1 MELLHPELTLIGDR
15 FLPDHAVLVDDGR
28 IVAVGPVDKVPVPEG
43 TAPVR
48 LGRRALLPGCVN
60 AHNHS
65 FQSLLR
71 GIADDRPFLVWRD
84 EALYRYAPRLGT
96 EGIYV
101 GALFAFGEMLLRGV
115 TTVCDFFYLH
125 EDGED
130 RNEGARAVIRAAEDV
145 GIRLVLA
152 RTMYDWE
159 GAPALFRETVD
170 EAVERTR
177 ALHAEV
183 KGRRRVTV
191 LPAPHSPH
199 GASAEMIRA
208 GAALAEELD
217 TPFHVHVAEEPFEV
231 EETLEKYG
239 KTPVRWLDD
248 LGVLGPRA
256 CLVHC
261 VHVDADEV
269 ALMGARGAR
278 LLYNPNS
285 NMFLGD
291 GITPLTEMLAAGV
304 EIALGTDGGCS
315 NSRVSVFDEMRAAA
329 LLQKVRHQ
337 NGTALGAEAV
347 FRMGTRGGASLLDLP
362 VGAIEPGRLA
372 DLVAIDLD
380 DLSTLPHLDL
390 LKNVVYSLEPT
401 AIRDV
406 MVDGTWVVHDGTLLT
421 HSTRDIARRVAD
433 LTAGWRTSAR

>member
-1 MELLHPELTLIGDR
+1 VELLHPELTLVGDR
-15 FLPDHAVLVDDGR
+15 FLPDQALLIHDGR
-28 IVAVGPVDKVPVPEG
+28 LVEVGPVDKVATPEG
-43 TAPVR
+43 VVPVK
-48 LGRRALLPGCVN
+48 LGRRAVLPGTVN

-71 GIADDRPFLVWRD
+71 GVADDRPFLVWRE
-84 EALYRYAPRLGT
+84 EALYRYAPRLGL
-96 EGIYV
+96 EGTYV
-101 GALFAFGEMLLRGV
+101 GALFAFAEMLLRGV

-125 EDGED
+125 GGSND
-130 RNEGARAVIRAAEDV
+130 GARAVIRAAEDV

-159 GAPALFRETVD
+159 GAPPLFRETVD

-183 KGRRRVTV
+183 RGRRRVTV

-199 GASAEMIRA
+199 AASEGMIRA
-208 GAALAEELD
+208 GAALAEELG
-217 TPFHVHVAEEPFEV
+217 TPFHIHVAEEPFEV
-231 EETLEKYG
+231 EETLAKYG
-239 KTPVRWLDD
+239 HTPVRWLDSM
-248 LGVLGPRA
+248 GVLGPRA

-269 ALMGARGAR
+269 ALMGRRGAR

-304 EIALGTDGGCS
+304 EVALGTDGGCS

-329 LLQKVRHQ
+329 LLQKVRHR
-337 NGTALGAEAV
+337 NGTALDAGTV

-362 VGAIEPGRLA
+362 VGALAPGRLA

-390 LKNVVYSLEPT
+390 LKNVVYSVEPT

-406 MVDGTWVVHDGTLLT
+406 MVDGTWVVREGTLLT
-421 HSTRDIARRVAD
+421 QSARDIARRVAA
-433 LTAGWRTSAR
+433 LTADWRAAG